1 MPIFLGYK
9 GTGTPNSWEGLID
22 EALPCVGGCG
32 AGGGGTCSIVS
43 QNIFGFSLFPKL
55 KILILSV
62 PCSPKLVITFVSLFP
77 SFLDHVFFCPPEI
90 NEIIPLF
97 PGRASSI

>member
-1 MPIFLGYK
+1 MPIFQGYK

-32 AGGGGTCSIVS
+32 AGGGGGYLFHCFPKYFWI
-43 QNIFGFSLFPKL
+43 FPKL

>member
-1 MPIFLGYK
+1 MRP
-9 GTGTPNSWEGLID
+9 SRVW
-22 EALPCVGGCG
+22 VGVGR
-32 AGGGGTCSIVS
+32 GGTCSIVS